1 MSDDLFDK
9 TLGILHQV
17 EQRAHTPEEL
27 EALKTAK
34 IALHFIQSIGE
45 SSGFE
50 DYLQNFNSEAPLAPL
65 LSFATRE
72 EADLW
77 LKDHPAPPHGAVVRI
92 AEDRYSVGF
101 ERKSGLRVLV
111 RIPSAEDPKA

>member
-1 MSDDLFDK
+1 MSDELFDK
-9 TLGILHQV
+9 TLVFLHKV
-17 EQRAHTPEEL
+17 EQRGHSPEEL
-27 EALKTAK
+27 EALRTAK

-45 SSGFE
+45 SYGFE
-50 DYLQNFNSEAPLAPL
+50 DYLQNFNSEAPPAPL

-77 LKDHPAPPHGAVVRI
+77 LKSHPAPPHGAVVQI
-92 AEDRYSVGF
+92 AEARYSVGF

-111 RIPSAEDPKA
+111 RIPSAEELKA